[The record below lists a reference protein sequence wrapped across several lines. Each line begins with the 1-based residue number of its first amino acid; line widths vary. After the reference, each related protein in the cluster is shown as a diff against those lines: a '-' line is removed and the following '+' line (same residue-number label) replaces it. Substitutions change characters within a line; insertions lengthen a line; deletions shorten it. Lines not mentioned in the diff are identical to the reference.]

1 MRLIFSTLLRIIC
14 FLMRNEFKRNDRL
27 FQIFGAYRKNSAA
40 NFFYRIFGLYA
51 RYMSR
56 WILCYYGTIVH
67 NLDFQFKSHY
77 S

>member
-1 MRLIFSTLLRIIC
+1 MIFNATDIFNIALNYL
-14 FLMRNEFKRNDRL
+14 FFNATKKNDRL
-27 FQIFGAYRKNSAA
+27 FQIFGAYRKNSTA

-56 WILCYYGTIVH
+56 WILRYYGMIVH
-67 NLDFQFKSHY
+67 NLDFQFKSH